1 MDGEASFVTGMRVAF
16 GREKRRSHKTGQKP
30 ALFSGHK

>member
-1 MDGEASFVTGMRVAF
+1 MNGEASFVTGMLVAF
-16 GREKRRSHKTGQKP
+16 ERERFKSRKTGQKP